1 MNPVP
6 FAQKSKRQ
14 RFAVIG
20 VVVVA
25 LAVASYFGIQMNA
38 NNPAPKAA
46 GGVVVVEATEV
57 QPADIQDVITA
68 IGTLRS
74 AESVVMK
81 SEISGRIAAV
91 SFSDGSRVAKGDT
104 LITFDAS
111 IQEAQVNQ
119 AKAERDLAA
128 AKLKRTQD
136 LFDKKFLSAA
146 ALDDA
151 RASEQIAQAKLALAQ
166 ATLGKMS
173 LRAPFSGVIGIRQVS
188 VGDYIKEGADLVNL
202 EDTSS
207 MKVDFRVPEQASGRL
222 RVGQIVGLQSD
233 AFAGQSFPAKVTAVD
248 SAVDPLGRSLLMRAE
263 LRDVSQRL
271 KPGMFMRVTLVLETR
286 KNALTIPEES
296 VVTQQGRLLVFKVVD
311 GKAVSTPVV
320 TGLRVTN
327 KDKAVVEVVKGL
339 AAGDVVVTA
348 GQIKIRGNNL
358 PVKIAPVPSASPA
371 AATPEKSGPPAP
383 AKAAGPAPA
392 KATGQ

>member
-1 MNPVP
+1 MNPAP

-25 LAVASYFGIQMNA
+25 LAAASYFGIQMNA

-151 RASEQIAQAKLALAQ
+151 KASEQIAQAKLALAQ

-188 VGDYIKEGADLVNL
+188 VGDYIKEGADLVNI

-222 RVGQIVGLQSD
+222 RVGQVVGLQSD

-296 VVTQQGRLLVFKVVD
+296 IVTQQGRLLVFKVVD

-371 AATPEKSGPPAP
+371 AATPEKSGSPAP

-392 KATGQ
+392 RATGQ

>member
-1 MNPVP
+1 MNPAP

-25 LAVASYFGIQMNA
+25 LATASYFGIQINA

-81 SEISGRIAAV
+81 SEISGRIAV
-91 SFSDGSRVAKGDT
+91 ISFADGSRVAKGDT

-188 VGDYIKEGADLVNL
+188 VGDYIKEGADLVNI

-222 RVGQIVGLQSD
+222 RVGQVVGLQSD
-233 AFAGQSFPAKVTAVD
+233 ASAGQSFPAKVTAVD

-296 VVTQQGRLLVFKVVD
+296 IVTQQGRLLVFKVVD

-358 PVKIAPVPSASPA
+358 PVKIAPAPSASPA
-371 AATPEKSGPPAP
+371 ASTPEKSGSPAP

>member
-1 MNPVP
+1 MNPAP
-6 FAQKSKRQ
+6 FTQKSKRQ

-20 VVVVA
+20 LVVVA
-25 LAVASYFGIQMNA
+25 LATASYFGIQMNA

-57 QPADIQDVITA
+57 QPADIQDAITA

-81 SEISGRIAAV
+81 SEISGRIAV
-91 SFSDGSRVAKGDT
+91 ISFSDGSRVAKADT

-188 VGDYIKEGADLVNL
+188 VGDYIKEGADLVNI

-222 RVGQIVGLQSD
+222 RVGQVVGLQSD

-296 VVTQQGRLLVFKVVD
+296 IVTQQGRLLVFKVVD

-358 PVKIAPVPSASPA
+358 PVKIAPAPSASPA
-371 AATPEKSGPPAP
+371 ASTPEKSGSPAP

>member
-233 AFAGQSFPAKVTAVD
+233 AFVGQSFPAKVTAVD

-327 KDKAVVEVVKGL
+327 KGKAVVEVVKGL

-358 PVKIAPVPSASPA
+358 PVKIAQVPSASPA
-371 AATPEKSGPPAP
+371 AATPEKSGSPAP
-383 AKAAGPAPA
+383 AKAAVPAPA

>member
-1 MNPVP
+1 MNPAP
-6 FAQKSKRQ
+6 FTQKSKRQ

-20 VVVVA
+20 LVVVA
-25 LAVASYFGIQMNA
+25 LATASYFGIQMNA

-57 QPADIQDVITA
+57 QPADIQDAITA

-81 SEISGRIAAV
+81 SEISGRIAV
-91 SFSDGSRVAKGDT
+91 ISFSDGSRVAKADT

-188 VGDYIKEGADLVNL
+188 VGDYIKEGADLVNI

-222 RVGQIVGLQSD
+222 RVGQVVGLQSD

-296 VVTQQGRLLVFKVVD
+296 IVTQQGRLLVFKVVD

-358 PVKIAPVPSASPA
+358 PVKIAPAPSASPA
-371 AATPEKSGPPAP
+371 PATPEKSGPPAP

>member
-222 RVGQIVGLQSD
+222 RVGQVVGLQSD
-233 AFAGQSFPAKVTAVD
+233 AFVGQSFPAKVTAVD

-371 AATPEKSGPPAP
+371 AATPEKSGSPAP

>member
-1 MNPVP
+1 MNPAP

-25 LAVASYFGIQMNA
+25 LATASYFGIQMNA

-81 SEISGRIAAV
+81 SEISGRIAV
-91 SFSDGSRVAKGDT
+91 ISFADGSRVAKGDT

-188 VGDYIKEGADLVNL
+188 VGDYIKEGADLVNI

-222 RVGQIVGLQSD
+222 RVGQVVGLQSD
-233 AFAGQSFPAKVTAVD
+233 ASAGQSFPAKVTAVD

-271 KPGMFMRVTLVLETR
+271 KPGMF
-286 KNALTIPEES
+286 
-296 VVTQQGRLLVFKVVD
+296 
-311 GKAVSTPVV
+311 
-320 TGLRVTN
+320 
-327 KDKAVVEVVKGL
+327 
-339 AAGDVVVTA
+339 
-348 GQIKIRGNNL
+348 
-358 PVKIAPVPSASPA
+358 
-371 AATPEKSGPPAP
+371 
-383 AKAAGPAPA
+383 
-392 KATGQ
+392 

>member
-151 RASEQIAQAKLALAQ
+151 KASEQIAQAKLALAQ

-222 RVGQIVGLQSD
+222 RVGQVVGLQSD
-233 AFAGQSFPAKVTAVD
+233 AFVGQSFPAKVTAVD

-327 KDKAVVEVVKGL
+327 KGKAVVEVVKGL

-371 AATPEKSGPPAP
+371 AATPEKSGSPAP

>member
-358 PVKIAPVPSASPA
+358 PVKIAPAPSASPA
-371 AATPEKSGPPAP
+371 AAIPEKSGPPAP

>member
-1 MNPVP
+1 MNPAP
-6 FAQKSKRQ
+6 FTQKSKRQ

-20 VVVVA
+20 LVVVA
-25 LAVASYFGIQMNA
+25 LATASYFGIQMNA

-46 GGVVVVEATEV
+46 GGVVVVEAIEV
-57 QPADIQDVITA
+57 QPADIQDAITA

-81 SEISGRIAAV
+81 SEISGRIAV
-91 SFSDGSRVAKGDT
+91 ISFSDGSRVAKGDT

-222 RVGQIVGLQSD
+222 RVGQVVGLQSD

-358 PVKIAPVPSASPA
+358 PVKIAPAPSASPV
-371 AATPEKSGPPAP
+371 AATPEKSGSPAP

>member
-1 MNPVP
+1 MNPAP

-25 LAVASYFGIQMNA
+25 LATASYFGIQMNA

-57 QPADIQDVITA
+57 QPADIQDAITA

-81 SEISGRIAAV
+81 SEISGRIAV
-91 SFSDGSRVAKGDT
+91 ISFADGSRVAKGDT

-128 AKLKRTQD
+128 AKFKRTQD

-222 RVGQIVGLQSD
+222 RVGQVVGLQSD

-296 VVTQQGRLLVFKVVD
+296 IVTQQGRLLVFKVVD

-358 PVKIAPVPSASPA
+358 PVKIAPAPSASPA
-371 AATPEKSGPPAP
+371 ASTPEKSGSPAP

>member
-1 MNPVP
+1 MNPAP

-25 LAVASYFGIQMNA
+25 LAAASYFGIQMNA

-207 MKVDFRVPEQASGRL
+207 IKVDFRVPEQASGRL

-233 AFAGQSFPAKVTAVD
+233 AFVGQSFPAKVTAVD

-296 VVTQQGRLLVFKVVD
+296 IVTQQGRLLVFKVVD

-358 PVKIAPVPSASPA
+358 PVKIAPAPSASPA

>member
-1 MNPVP
+1 MNPAP

-25 LAVASYFGIQMNA
+25 LAAASYFGIQMNA

-188 VGDYIKEGADLVNL
+188 VGDYIKEGADLVNI

-222 RVGQIVGLQSD
+222 RVGQVVGLQSD

-296 VVTQQGRLLVFKVVD
+296 IVTQQGRLLVFKVVD

-358 PVKIAPVPSASPA
+358 PVKIAPAPSASPV
-371 AATPEKSGPPAP
+371 AATPEKSGSPAP

>member
-222 RVGQIVGLQSD
+222 RVGQVVGLQSD

-358 PVKIAPVPSASPA
+358 PVKIAPAPSASPV
-371 AATPEKSGPPAP
+371 AATPEKSGSPAP

>member
-233 AFAGQSFPAKVTAVD
+233 AFVGQSFPAKVTAVD

-320 TGLRVTN
+320 TGLRITN

-358 PVKIAPVPSASPA
+358 PVKIAPAPSASPA
-371 AATPEKSGPPAP
+371 AATSEKSGSPAP

>member
-1 MNPVP
+1 MNPAP
-6 FAQKSKRQ
+6 FTQKSKRQ

-20 VVVVA
+20 LVVVA
-25 LAVASYFGIQMNA
+25 LATASYFGIQMNA

-57 QPADIQDVITA
+57 QPADIQDAITA

-81 SEISGRIAAV
+81 SEISGRIAV
-91 SFSDGSRVAKGDT
+91 ISFSDGSRVAKGDT

-151 RASEQIAQAKLALAQ
+151 RASEQIAQAKLTLAQ

-188 VGDYIKEGADLVNL
+188 VGDYIKEGADLVNI

-222 RVGQIVGLQSD
+222 RVGQVVGLQSD
-233 AFAGQSFPAKVTAVD
+233 AFAGQSFPAIVTAVD

-296 VVTQQGRLLVFKVVD
+296 IVTQQGRLLVFKVVD

-358 PVKIAPVPSASPA
+358 PVKIAPAPSASPA
-371 AATPEKSGPPAP
+371 ASTPEKSGSPAP

>member
-1 MNPVP
+1 MNPAP
-6 FAQKSKRQ
+6 FTQKSKRQ

-20 VVVVA
+20 LVVVA
-25 LAVASYFGIQMNA
+25 LATASYFGIQMNA

-57 QPADIQDVITA
+57 QPADIQDAITA

-81 SEISGRIAAV
+81 SEISGRIAV
-91 SFSDGSRVAKGDT
+91 ISFSDGSRVAKGDT

-188 VGDYIKEGADLVNL
+188 VGDYIKEGADLVNI

-222 RVGQIVGLQSD
+222 RVGQVVGLQSD

-358 PVKIAPVPSASPA
+358 PVKIAPAPSASPA
-371 AATPEKSGPPAP
+371 ASTPEKSGSPAP

>member
-1 MNPVP
+1 MNPAP
-6 FAQKSKRQ
+6 FTQKSKRQ

-20 VVVVA
+20 LVVVA
-25 LAVASYFGIQMNA
+25 LATASYFGIQMNA

-46 GGVVVVEATEV
+46 SGAVVVEATEV
-57 QPADIQDVITA
+57 QPADIQDAITA

-81 SEISGRIAAV
+81 SEISGRIAV
-91 SFSDGSRVAKGDT
+91 ISFSDGSRVAKADT

-188 VGDYIKEGADLVNL
+188 VGDYIKEGADLVNI

-222 RVGQIVGLQSD
+222 RVGQVVGLQSD

-296 VVTQQGRLLVFKVVD
+296 IVTQQGRLLVFKVVD

-358 PVKIAPVPSASPA
+358 PVKIAPAPSASPA
-371 AATPEKSGPPAP
+371 PATPEKSGPPAP

>member
-188 VGDYIKEGADLVNL
+188 VGDYIKEGADLVNI

-222 RVGQIVGLQSD
+222 RVGQVVGLQSD
-233 AFAGQSFPAKVTAVD
+233 AFVGQSFPAKVTAVD

-296 VVTQQGRLLVFKVVD
+296 IVTQQGRLLVFKVVD

-320 TGLRVTN
+320 TGLRITN

-358 PVKIAPVPSASPA
+358 PVKIAPAPSASPA
-371 AATPEKSGPPAP
+371 PATPEKSGPPAP

>member
-151 RASEQIAQAKLALAQ
+151 KASEQIAQAKLALAQ

-233 AFAGQSFPAKVTAVD
+233 AFVGQSFPAKVTAVD

-371 AATPEKSGPPAP
+371 AATPEKSGSPAP
-383 AKAAGPAPA
+383 AKAAVPAPA

>member
-151 RASEQIAQAKLALAQ
+151 KASEQIAQAKLALAQ

-222 RVGQIVGLQSD
+222 RVGQVVGLQSD

-371 AATPEKSGPPAP
+371 AATPEKSGSPAP
-383 AKAAGPAPA
+383 AKAAVPAPA

>member
-233 AFAGQSFPAKVTAVD
+233 AFVGRSFPAKVTAVD

-320 TGLRVTN
+320 TGLRITN

-358 PVKIAPVPSASPA
+358 PVKIAPAPSASPA
-371 AATPEKSGPPAP
+371 AATSEKSGSPAP

>member
-358 PVKIAPVPSASPA
+358 PVKIAPAPSASPV
-371 AATPEKSGPPAP
+371 AATPEKSGSPAP

>member
-1 MNPVP
+1 MNPAP
-6 FAQKSKRQ
+6 FTQKSKRQ

-20 VVVVA
+20 LVVVA
-25 LAVASYFGIQMNA
+25 LATASYFGIQMNA

-57 QPADIQDVITA
+57 QPADIQDAITA

-81 SEISGRIAAV
+81 SEISGRIAV
-91 SFSDGSRVAKGDT
+91 ISFSDGSRVAKGDT

-151 RASEQIAQAKLALAQ
+151 RASEQIAQAKLTLAQ

-188 VGDYIKEGADLVNL
+188 VGDYIKEGADLVNI

-222 RVGQIVGLQSD
+222 RVGQVVGLQSD
-233 AFAGQSFPAKVTAVD
+233 ASAGQSFPAKVTAVD

-296 VVTQQGRLLVFKVVD
+296 IVTQQGRLLVFKVVD

-320 TGLRVTN
+320 TGLRITN

-358 PVKIAPVPSASPA
+358 PVKIAPAPSASPV
-371 AATPEKSGPPAP
+371 AATPEKSGSPAP

>member
-1 MNPVP
+1 MNPAP

-81 SEISGRIAAV
+81 SEISGRIAV
-91 SFSDGSRVAKGDT
+91 ISFSDGSRVAKGDT

-233 AFAGQSFPAKVTAVD
+233 AFVGQSFPAKVTAVD

-358 PVKIAPVPSASPA
+358 PVKIAPAPSASPA
-371 AATPEKSGPPAP
+371 AAIPEKSGPPAP

>member
-222 RVGQIVGLQSD
+222 RVGQVVGLQSD
-233 AFAGQSFPAKVTAVD
+233 AFVGQSFPAKVTAVD

-371 AATPEKSGPPAP
+371 AATPEKSGSPAP
-383 AKAAGPAPA
+383 GKAAVPAPA

>member
-46 GGVVVVEATEV
+46 GGVVVVEATEA

-296 VVTQQGRLLVFKVVD
+296 IVTQQGRLLVFKVVD

-358 PVKIAPVPSASPA
+358 PVKIAPAPSASPV
-371 AATPEKSGPPAP
+371 AATPEKSGSPAP

>member
-25 LAVASYFGIQMNA
+25 LAAASYFGIQMNA

-222 RVGQIVGLQSD
+222 RVGQVVGLQSD

-371 AATPEKSGPPAP
+371 AATPEKSGSPAP
-383 AKAAGPAPA
+383 AKAAVPAPA

>member
-151 RASEQIAQAKLALAQ
+151 KASEQIAQAKLALAQ

-233 AFAGQSFPAKVTAVD
+233 AFVGQSFPAKVTAVD

-371 AATPEKSGPPAP
+371 AATPEKSDSPAP
-383 AKAAGPAPA
+383 AKAAVPAPA

>member
-1 MNPVP
+1 MNPAP

-25 LAVASYFGIQMNA
+25 LAAASYFGIQMNA

-222 RVGQIVGLQSD
+222 RVGQVVGLQSD

-358 PVKIAPVPSASPA
+358 PVKIAPAPSASPV
-371 AATPEKSGPPAP
+371 AATPEKSGSPAP

>member
-222 RVGQIVGLQSD
+222 RVGQVVGLQSD
-233 AFAGQSFPAKVTAVD
+233 AFVGQSFPAKVTAVD

-339 AAGDVVVTA
+339 AAGDIVVTA

-371 AATPEKSGPPAP
+371 AATPEKSGSPAP
-383 AKAAGPAPA
+383 AKAAVPAPA

>member
-222 RVGQIVGLQSD
+222 RVGQVVGLQSD

-371 AATPEKSGPPAP
+371 AATPEKSGSPAP

>member
-25 LAVASYFGIQMNA
+25 LAAASYFGIQMNA

-207 MKVDFRVPEQASGRL
+207 IKVDFRVPEQASGRL

-233 AFAGQSFPAKVTAVD
+233 AFVGQSFPAKVTAVD

-296 VVTQQGRLLVFKVVD
+296 IVTQQGRLLVFKVVD

-358 PVKIAPVPSASPA
+358 PVKIAPAPSASPV
-371 AATPEKSGPPAP
+371 AATPEKSGSPAP

>member
-233 AFAGQSFPAKVTAVD
+233 AFVGQSFPAKVTAVD

-358 PVKIAPVPSASPA
+358 PVKIAPAPSASPV
-371 AATPEKSGPPAP
+371 AATPEKSGSPAP

>member
-151 RASEQIAQAKLALAQ
+151 KASEQIAQAKLALAQ

-222 RVGQIVGLQSD
+222 RVGQVVGLQSD

-371 AATPEKSGPPAP
+371 AATPEKSGSPAP
-383 AKAAGPAPA
+383 GKAAVPAPA

>member
-222 RVGQIVGLQSD
+222 RVGQVVGLQSD

-371 AATPEKSGPPAP
+371 AATPEKSDSPAP
-383 AKAAGPAPA
+383 AKAAVPAPA

>member
-14 RFAVIG
+14 RFAVIV

-166 ATLGKMS
+166 ARLGKMS

-222 RVGQIVGLQSD
+222 RVGQVVGLQSD
-233 AFAGQSFPAKVTAVD
+233 AFVGQSFPAKVTAVD

-371 AATPEKSGPPAP
+371 AATPEKSGSPAP
-383 AKAAGPAPA
+383 GKAAVPAPA
-392 KATGQ
+392 KATRQ

>member
-233 AFAGQSFPAKVTAVD
+233 AFVGQSFPAKVTAVD

-371 AATPEKSGPPAP
+371 AATPEKSGSPAP
-383 AKAAGPAPA
+383 AKAAVPAPA

>member
-46 GGVVVVEATEV
+46 GGVVVVEAAEV

-151 RASEQIAQAKLALAQ
+151 KASEQIAQAKLALAQ

-233 AFAGQSFPAKVTAVD
+233 AFVGQSFPAKVTAVD

-371 AATPEKSGPPAP
+371 AATPEKSGSPAP
-383 AKAAGPAPA
+383 AKAAVPAPA